1 MNDPGMGF
9 FQKIFHSVAGFD
21 KYRYFLRQRPGKA
34 VVYLLLLSLIL
45 GALSLIPV
53 VFDYNKTV
61 SEFIVGFD
69 ESVPNFTFENGK
81 LSVEGDMPII
91 FGEGSSTLII
101 DTSGQA
107 DESIL
112 NDYDTAVLITSDRM
126 IQKTYANKQV
136 TNFSLMQ
143 GVNFDR
149 ESVKRVL
156 PILKSLS
163 IFIIIFGVIFFICAK
178 FFSAL
183 IVSLIGLIIN
193 AAAGANL
200 PYRDIFKISAYS
212 LTLPLFIGTLINL
225 SGVNVPFLSLV
236 FYVIA
241 IVYVWG
247 AVSTIKKDVAAP
259 PLPPTE

>member
-9 FQKIFHSVAGFD
+9 FQKIFHSVAGFG
-21 KYRYFLRQRPGKA
+21 KYRYFIRQRPGKA

-45 GALSLIPV
+45 GAVSLIPV
-53 VFDYNKTV
+53 VIDFNKTV

-69 ESVPNFTFENGK
+69 KSVPNFTFENGK

-101 DTSGQA
+101 DTSSQA
-107 DESIL
+107 DESLL

-143 GVNFDR
+143 GLRLNRDD
-149 ESVKRVL
+149 VKRTL
-156 PILKSLS
+156 PILKLFSVLYM
-163 IFIIIFGVIFFICAK
+163 IIGVIVFICAK
-178 FFSAL
+178 FISAL
-183 IVSLIGLIIN
+183 IASLIGLMIN
-193 AAAGANL
+193 AITGTKL
-200 PYRDIFKISAYS
+200 PYRDLFKISVYS

-225 SGVNVPFLSLV
+225 TGVHIPFLNLI
-236 FYVIA
+236 FYLIA
-241 IVYVWG
+241 IAYLWG
-247 AVSTIKKDVAAP
+247 AINMINKDQATP
-259 PLPPTE
+259 PLPPAE